1 MEVVTGISGSRLSP
15 GLQYLLVDCMSSD
28 VEPLGKKVVRGS
40 IWMIGLRW
48 SMRLL
53 GFVNTIILARLLTPD
68 DFGLIAMTVL
78 ATGFVMALTEAGSAQ
93 ALIRH
98 PDPQRVHYDTA
109 WTINV
114 LLGLAAG
121 LVIAVMAPLA
131 PFYFDDGRITGV
143 LLVTALST
151 AIAGFGNIG
160 ATDFRRD
167 FQFGRQFWLQFWP
180 RIASFIVTVAL
191 AVAWRSY
198 WALILGWL
206 AGSVAQLVVSYVM
219 HPYRPRF
226 SLGARAEMLGFSM
239 HASLSSLAWFL
250 EQRLDQIVLGGIVRP
265 ATLGLY
271 YLASNLAEMATREL
285 VAPLS
290 PVIYSAYSRIYTDG
304 ERMFAAVRKSVGAA
318 ALLGFGASLGLYAVA
333 REFILSIYGPQW
345 VGGVLLLEIL
355 ALSALGACI
364 RTVTL
369 PLLPAQG
376 RQRATNIAS
385 WAQVAALAVLL
396 PLAYRFAGGEGV
408 AGLRA
413 AMEIAA
419 AAVSMTLAFAPYKGL
434 LAGVCRS
441 FARPLLAG
449 AAMVAAV
456 RASQALLP
464 LDPIPS
470 LCLNVPL
477 GALVYVTLVLLLWR
491 LAGRPD
497 GAESGIL
504 EQLVDARGSLAR
516 RFQRP

>member
-1 MEVVTGISGSRLSP
+1 
-15 GLQYLLVDCMSSD
+15 MSSD
-28 VEPLGKKVVRGS
+28 VEPMAGKVAKGS

-53 GFVNTIILARLLTPD
+53 GFVSTIILARLLTPD
-68 DFGLIAMTVL
+68 DFGLIAMSVL

-114 LLGLAAG
+114 LLGLVAG
-121 LVIAVMAPLA
+121 LVIALMAPLA
-131 PFYFDDGRITGV
+131 PLYFNDGRITGV

-151 AIAGFGNIG
+151 AVAGFGNIG
-160 ATDFRRD
+160 TADFRRD

-180 RIASFIVTVAL
+180 RIAGFVVTVAL

-206 AGSVAQLVVSYVM
+206 ASSIAQLVVSYVM

-226 SLGARAEMLGFSM
+226 SLGARAEMLGFSV
-239 HASLSSLAWFL
+239 HTSLSSLAWFL
-250 EQRLDQIVLGGIVRP
+250 EHRLDQLVLGGIVRP

-285 VAPLS
+285 VAPLG
-290 PVIYSAYSRIYTDG
+290 PVVYSAYSRIHTDG
-304 ERMFAAVRKSVGAA
+304 GRMVAAVRKSVGAA

-333 REFILSIYGPQW
+333 REFILSIYGPNW
-345 VGGVLLLEIL
+345 AGGILLLEIL

-369 PLLPAQG
+369 PLLTAQG
-376 RQRATNIAS
+376 RQRAINVAT
-385 WAQVAALAVLL
+385 WAQVAGLAVLL
-396 PLAYRFAGGEGV
+396 PLAYRYAGGEGV

-413 AMEIAA
+413 AMEIVA
-419 AAVSMTLAFAPYKGL
+419 AAVSMTLAVAPYKGL

-449 AAMVAAV
+449 AAMVAAI
-456 RASQALLP
+456 RTSQALLP
-464 LDPIPS
+464 LEPIPS

-477 GALVYVTLVLLLWR
+477 GALVYVVLLLLLWR

-497 GAESGIL
+497 GAESAVL
-504 EQLVDARGSLAR
+504 EQLADARGALAR

>member
-290 PVIYSAYSRIYTDG
+290 PVIYSAYSRIHTDG

-369 PLLPAQG
+369 PLLTAQG

-464 LDPIPS
+464 LDPMPS

-491 LAGRPD
+491 LAGRPE

>member
-1 MEVVTGISGSRLSP
+1 
-15 GLQYLLVDCMSSD
+15 MSSD
-28 VEPLGKKVVRGS
+28 VEPMGGKVLAGS

-53 GFVNTIILARLLTPD
+53 GFVSTIILARLLTPD
-68 DFGLIAMTVL
+68 DFGLVAMSVL
-78 ATGFVMALTEAGSAQ
+78 ATGFVLALTEAGSAQ

-114 LLGLAAG
+114 MLGLVAG
-121 LVIAVMAPLA
+121 LVIVMMAPLA
-131 PFYFDDGRITGV
+131 ALYFDDGRITGV

-151 AIAGFGNIG
+151 AIAGFSNIG
-160 ATDFRRD
+160 TADFRRD
-167 FQFGRQFWLQFWP
+167 FRFGRQFWLQFWP
-180 RIASFIVTVAL
+180 RIAGFAVTVAL
-191 AVAWRSY
+191 AIVWRSY

-206 AGSVAQLVVSYVM
+206 AGAVAQLVASYVM

-226 SLGARAEMLGFSM
+226 SLGARAEMLAFSI

-265 ATLGLY
+265 AMLGLY

-285 VAPLS
+285 VAPLG
-290 PVIYSAYSRIYTDG
+290 PVVYSAYSRIHADG
-304 ERMFAAVRKSVGAA
+304 ERMIGAVRKSVGAA
-318 ALLGFGASLGLYAVA
+318 ALLGFGSSLGLYVVA
-333 REFILSIYGPQW
+333 REFILAIYGPQW
-345 VGGVLLLEIL
+345 AGGVMLLEIL

-369 PLLPAQG
+369 PLLTAQG

-385 WAQVAALAVLL
+385 WSQVAGLAVLL
-396 PLAYRFAGGEGV
+396 PLAFRFAGGEGV
-408 AGLRA
+408 AGVRA
-413 AMEIAA
+413 VMEIVAA
-419 AAVSMTLAFAPYKGL
+419 GVSMILAFAPYKGL
-434 LAGVCRS
+434 LGGVLRS

-449 AAMVAAV
+449 AAMVAVV
-456 RASQALLP
+456 RASQSLLP
-464 LDPIPS
+464 LDPVPS
-470 LCLNVPL
+470 LALNVPL
-477 GALVYVTLVLLLWR
+477 GALVYVVVVLLLWR

-504 EQLVDARGSLAR
+504 EQLADAGRALAR
-516 RFQRP
+516 RRRRGEGK

>member
-1 MEVVTGISGSRLSP
+1 
-15 GLQYLLVDCMSSD
+15 MSSD
-28 VEPLGKKVVRGS
+28 VEPLSKKVVAGS

-53 GFVNTIILARLLTPD
+53 GFVSTIILARLLTPD
-68 DFGLIAMTVL
+68 DFGLIAMSVL
-78 ATGFVMALTEAGSAQ
+78 ATGFVLALTEAGAAQ

-114 LLGLAAG
+114 LLGLVAG
-121 LVIAVMAPLA
+121 LVIALLAPLA
-131 PFYFDDGRITGV
+131 ALYFNDSRITGV

-151 AIAGFGNIG
+151 AIAGFSNIG
-160 ATDFRRD
+160 TADFRRD
-167 FQFGRQFWLQFWP
+167 FRFGRQFWLQFWP
-180 RIASFIVTVAL
+180 RIAGFIVTVAI

-206 AGSVAQLVVSYVM
+206 AGSIAQLAVSYVM

-226 SLGARAEMLGFSM
+226 SLAARAEMLGFSM

-285 VAPLS
+285 VAPIS
-290 PVIYSAYSRIYTDG
+290 PVVYSAYSRIHTDG
-304 ERMFAAVRKSVGAA
+304 ERMIAAVRKSVGAA
-318 ALLGFGASLGLYAVA
+318 ALLGFGASLGLYVVA
-333 REFILSIYGPQW
+333 REFILSVYGPQW
-345 VGGVLLLEIL
+345 VGGVVLLEIL

-369 PLLPAQG
+369 PLLTAQG

-385 WAQVAALAVLL
+385 WSQVAGLAVLL

-408 AGLRA
+408 AGARA
-413 AMEIAA
+413 VMEIVAA
-419 AAVSMTLAFAPYKGL
+419 GVSMTLAFAPYKGL
-434 LAGVCRS
+434 LGGVCRA

-449 AAMVAAV
+449 VVMVAAV
-456 RASQALLP
+456 RTSQALLP

-477 GALVYVTLVLLLWR
+477 GALVYVSTVLALWR

-504 EQLVDARGSLAR
+504 EQLAGVRGSLAR

>member
-1 MEVVTGISGSRLSP
+1 
-15 GLQYLLVDCMSSD
+15 MSSD
-28 VEPLGKKVVRGS
+28 IEPLAGKVVKGS

-53 GFVNTIILARLLTPD
+53 GFVSTIILARLLTPD
-68 DFGLIAMTVL
+68 DFGLIAMSVL

-98 PDPQRVHYDTA
+98 ADPQRVHYDTA

-114 LLGLAAG
+114 VLGVTGGA
-121 LVIAVMAPLA
+121 VIAAMAPLA
-131 PFYFDDGRITGV
+131 PLYFNDPRITSV
-143 LLVTALST
+143 LLVTALTTVIISL
-151 AIAGFGNIG
+151 GNIG
-160 ATDFRRD
+160 TADFRRD

-180 RIASFIVTVAL
+180 RIAGFAVTVGL
-191 AVAWRSY
+191 AIMWRSY
-198 WALILGWL
+198 WALILGGL
-206 AGSVAQLVVSYVM
+206 AMAVAQVIVSYAM
-219 HPYRPRF
+219 HPFRPRL
-226 SLGARAEMLGFSM
+226 SLGAREEMLGFSM
-239 HASLSSLAWFL
+239 HASLSHLAWFL
-250 EQRLDQIVLGGIVRP
+250 EQRLDQLVLGGIVRP

-290 PVIYSAYSRIYTDG
+290 PVVYSAYSRIHADG
-304 ERMFAAVRKSVGAA
+304 ERMIGAVRKSVGAA

-333 REFILSIYGPQW
+333 REFILAIYGAQW

-369 PLLPAQG
+369 PLLTAQG
-376 RQRATNIAS
+376 RQRATTIAS
-385 WAQVAALAVLL
+385 WAQVAGLAVLL

-408 AGLRA
+408 AGVRA
-413 AMEIAA
+413 VMEIVAA
-419 AAVSMTLAFAPYKGL
+419 GVSMTLAFAPYKGL

-449 AAMVAAV
+449 IAMVAAV

-464 LDPIPS
+464 LEPIPS

-477 GALVYVTLVLLLWR
+477 GALVYVAAVLLLWR

-504 EQLVDARGSLAR
+504 EQLGGALAR
-516 RFQRP
+516 RFQRPSRK